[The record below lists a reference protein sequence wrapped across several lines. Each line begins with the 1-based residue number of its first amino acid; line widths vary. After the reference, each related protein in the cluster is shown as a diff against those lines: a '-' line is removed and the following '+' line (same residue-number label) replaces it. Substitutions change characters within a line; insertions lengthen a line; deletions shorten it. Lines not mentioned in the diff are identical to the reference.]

1 MQPILSSND
10 NNNLMLAARLDWF
23 FQASKWRNTHN
34 FLLSRLF
41 ILISRISVVLKT
53 RFKLGRLGFF
63 LDGNEDHYRYQ
74 ILAVPIITIIIIEI
88 RTIIAVLTF
97 EIFHQLTVQLGESR
111 KSYNLCRFEEK
122 CMTFKIIRF

>member
-88 RTIIAVLTF
+88 RTIIAALTF
-97 EIFHQLTVQLGESR
+97 EISSQYNLAKAGWR
-111 KSYNLCRFEEK
+111 SYHLCRFEEK
-122 CMTFKIIRF
+122 WMTFKIIRF